1 MIEGSTNPS
10 HGVRFLVLAA
20 FSFSLMTLF
29 ARLAGER
36 IPSLEIVFARSM
48 VTLAITLALLR
59 RSRLDNWWGHN
70 RWLLFSRGAFG
81 FAALACV
88 YYSVTHMPL
97 AEATVIQF
105 LSPIFTALIAWV
117 YLGEQASARL
127 WASIGLGLTGLTL
140 IARPPVLFGASS
152 SQLPAV
158 AVAVGLAGAFLTAW
172 AHVMVRRLA
181 NDEHEL
187 VIILYFPL
195 IAVPGSLVFA
205 ASGWVWPSA
214 WDGLLLLA
222 VGLAAQGGQIY
233 LTRGMKHVPAGRGS
247 VILYL
252 QILFAT
258 LWGVVFLGEQ
268 PGPWTIVGSLL
279 VLSGSLIVARRPRLP
294 A

>member
-1 MIEGSTNPS
+1 MSMKANQ
-10 HGVRFLVLAA
+10 GVRYLVLAA

-29 ARLAGER
+29 ARLAGEH
-36 IPSLEIVFARSM
+36 IPSLEIVFVRSL
-48 VTLAITLALLR
+48 VTLFITLTLLR
-59 RSRLDNWWGHN
+59 RAGLADWRGNN
-70 RWLLFSRGAFG
+70 RWLLFLRGAFG
-81 FAALACV
+81 FAALTCV

-117 YLGEQASARL
+117 YLREQASARL
-127 WASIGLGLTGLTL
+127 WVAIMLGFAGLTL
-140 IARPPVLFGASS
+140 ITRPAILFGEGSS
-152 SQLPAV
+152 HLPPTV
-158 AVAVGLAGAFLTAW
+158 VAVGLAGAFGTAL

-195 IAVPGSLVFA
+195 VAVPGSLIA
-205 ASGWVWPSA
+205 AAPGWVWPSG
-214 WDGLLLLA
+214 WDWLMLLG

-258 LWGVVFLGEQ
+258 LWGVVFLGEH
-268 PGPWTIVGSLL
+268 PDHWTIGGSLL
-279 VLSGSLIVARRPRLP
+279 VLGGSLIAARRPRLP